1 MIKYNDEK
9 RNAIF
14 DHIKFVVEDIKTF
27 VRTSKL
33 EIKFIKDIL
42 NNFEKINNNYIQNLT
57 DLISNLEKRKKE
69 EILLEKKN
77 DIKKSYKSMLF
88 FTFDS
93 FQEKFVNFKN
103 SFKKT
108 SDIQKENF
116 FTTINQ
122 YKENF
127 LDHLDK
133 KNKEFESQLNCYKI
147 EEIEY
152 LKKRKSFLDCVDK
165 QKLSKVMYYINFKN
179 IKTKELKKVKKKE
192 WNYFKKFNYQNK
204 LLNHIVI
211 NIKSLLEN
219 YEQIIKSKF
228 SLIYFKLINPENI
241 IKNNKIEKYE
251 KLITN
256 YNLKFRNLRITTY
269 LENLS
274 ELKEQYFPLN
284 KIVHYKSKLTLK
296 CIQDV
301 IKKIKTIHRSIK
313 SVSIFSKIDFFIHI
327 LIFDMKVIKKIKIVE
342 SDLDNLCKLDHMRIL
357 FLNLLLFLEY
367 EDSFLFIS
375 ENSFDIIKNLILIFL
390 ENLKIEESYKFVD
403 VIDILFEIG
412 SKIYSLNINRNKM
425 LDLAL
430 IDFSLLS
437 SFKSTF
443 LLTDQNIWKNYYNY
457 LLKNMKKSN
466 LCAKSKVIDV
476 VEKIFFY
483 HFYLSQDEDV
493 TCEFIK
499 KILSKNN
506 INCINF
512 RSIKKSGML
521 KIGKYLYRF
530 NKEIEKPLKTP
541 KTKTSKI
548 FQVLKILITKK
559 SGYIDSEILKKIL
572 SLNHEIH
579 QNIILI
585 LIEKELYKIPLNS
598 KNRKNL
604 WISYINYF
612 PYSSYKRNNQNKIII
627 DPLML
632 KQIKIDVKRTKQENK
647 EKLEEIILEFFE
659 NCDESLEYFQGFNYI
674 ASFLFDNFKD
684 KKILFKILDYMSK
697 YIFHDFFTSKFALKL
712 NQINFQINNLIEFY
726 YPDLS
731 VHWKNNDI
739 NSEILFSSFLVS
751 FFTSILNEKFQYV
764 CVFWDIIIPEKWMGV
779 VKCILFIVDMFY
791 NKLVFFNCEETL
803 SFFSNLKFNDVLQ
816 KKMKKL
822 DFKKFVQNFIF
833 DKKRFFELEVK
844 FNSINVNINQF

>member
-14 DHIKFVVEDIKTF
+14 DHINLVVEDIKTF
-27 VRTSKL
+27 VKSSKI
-33 EIKFIKDIL
+33 EIRFIKDIL
-42 NNFEKINNNYIQNLT
+42 TNFEKLNLNYIQNLN
-57 DLISNLEKRKKE
+57 DLIKNLEKRKKE
-69 EILLEKKN
+69 EILIEKKN
-77 DIKKSYKSMLF
+77 DIKKSYKSILH
-88 FTFDS
+88 FTFDN
-93 FQEKFVNFKN
+93 FQEKFLNFRED
-103 SFKKT
+103 FKKI
-108 SDIQKENF
+108 SDIHKEDF
-116 FTTINQ
+116 FSNISHFE
-122 YKENF
+122 ENF
-127 LDHLDK
+127 LDHLEK
-133 KNKEFESQLNCYKI
+133 KNREFESQVNCYKI
-147 EEIEY
+147 EENEY
-152 LKKRKSFLDCVDK
+152 LKNRKKFLDSVDK

-204 LLNHIVI
+204 LLNLVVI
-211 NIKSLLEN
+211 NIKSLIEN
-219 YEQIIKSKF
+219 YEQIIRSKF
-228 SLIYFKLINPENI
+228 SLIYFKLINPQNNLKNEK
-241 IKNNKIEKYE
+241 IKKYE
-251 KLITN
+251 DLITK

-269 LENLS
+269 LNNLS

-296 CIQDV
+296 CIQDI
-301 IKKIKTIHRSIK
+301 IKKIKYIHKNIK
-313 SVSIFSKIDFFIHI
+313 SISIFSKIDFFIHI

-375 ENSFDIIKNLILIFL
+375 DNSFDIIKNLILIFL
-390 ENLKIEESYKFVD
+390 NNLNINESHKYVD

-412 SKIYSLNINRNKM
+412 TKIYTLNINRSKM
-425 LDLAL
+425 LDLSL

-437 SFKSTF
+437 SFKNTF
-443 LLTDQNIWKNYYNY
+443 LLNNQNIWKNYYNF
-457 LLKNMKKSN
+457 LLKELKKTS
-466 LCAKSKVIDV
+466 LCSKSKVINV
-476 VEKIFFY
+476 VEKIYFY
-483 HFYLSQDEDV
+483 HFYLSQDEEV

-499 KILSKNN
+499 KILTKNN
-506 INCINF
+506 INSINF
-512 RSIKKSGML
+512 NSIKKSVML

-530 NKEIEKPLKTP
+530 NKEIKKPLKIV
-541 KTKTSKI
+541 KNQTSKI

-559 SGYIDSEILKKIL
+559 SNFIDSEMLEKIL

-612 PYSSYKRNNQNKIII
+612 PYSSYKRNNEKKKEI
-627 DPLML
+627 DKQML

-647 EKLEEIILEFFE
+647 KKLEKIILEFFE
-659 NCDESLEYFQGFNYI
+659 DCDESLEYFQGFNYI
-674 ASFLFDNFKD
+674 TSFICDNFNDEKT
-684 KKILFKILDYMSK
+684 LFKILDYMSK
-697 YIFHDFFTSKFALKL
+697 YIFNDYFTSKFALKL
-712 NQINFQINNLIEFY
+712 NQINFQINNLIEYY

-751 FFTSILNEKFQYV
+751 FFTSILNEPEYI
-764 CVFWDIIIPEKWMGV
+764 CLFWDIIIPEKWMGV

-791 NKLVFFNCEETL
+791 NKLISFNCENTL
-803 SFFSNLKFNDVLQ
+803 SFFSNLKFNNVLG
-816 KKMKKL
+816 KKMKKY

-833 DKKRFFELEVK
+833 DKKRFFDLEIK
-844 FNSINVNINQF
+844 FNSINNNISQF